1 MVNADLSS
9 QRFRLGT
16 FFGIDL
22 FVHWT
27 FGLLIAYVV
36 YLSWDYGRE
45 MITFAV
51 AQLLAVFLCVT
62 LHEYGHALAAR
73 RYGVG
78 THDITLLPIG
88 GVARL
93 NRIPRVAS
101 QEFVIAIAGPAVN
114 VVIALLL
121 GGVLFVVSEGELF
134 EPILAIA
141 FEEAPAESMAEVDP
155 QSSRE
160 FASPTGLDFVRS
172 ILLINVML
180 IVFNMIPAFPMDG
193 GRVLRSLLAMVM
205 PYLRATRWAQRI
217 GMLCAVLMAA
227 FALSNNPPYFVMVL
241 IAGFIVFAGLTEVRQ
256 VELRDAVEGLRVG
269 DVMTTRAP
277 AVRADM
283 SVDELWRWWQSE
295 PSATAAVVGVDNIL
309 LGLVRLQDLG
319 AFLKRFAAEGGR
331 ISPTSPTGLADA
343 SPTDLTP
350 YSPRP
355 AAPASVS
362 RFGSRA
368 SALDFADTRAPAVNP
383 NQPLE
388 SVLGGGRNSPRE
400 FAVVDS
406 LGRLVGWLSLDSV
419 LDRAAI
425 ARVLPTPRGD
435 ESGPNRDEHGPLIDH
450 HA

>member
-101 QEFVIAIAGPAVN
+101 QEFVIAVAGPAVN

-121 GGVLFVVSEGELF
+121 GGVLFLFGEGELF

-141 FEEAPAESMAEVDP
+141 FEEAPAETMAEADP
-155 QSSRE
+155 QSSLG
-160 FASPTGLDFVRS
+160 FAPPTGLDFVRS

-227 FALSNNPPYFVMVL
+227 FAVSNDPPYLVMVL
-241 IAGFIVFAGLTEVRQ
+241 ISGFIVFAGLSEVRQ
-256 VELRDAVEGLRVG
+256 IELRDAVEGLRVG

-309 LGLVRLQDLG
+309 LGLIRLRDLG
-319 AFLKRFAAEGGR
+319 AFLKRFVAEGGR
-331 ISPTSPTGLADA
+331 ISPSDTDLAGVD
-343 SPTDLTP
+343 PTDLTP

-368 SALDFADTRAPAVNP
+368 SAFDFADPRAPAVNP

-388 SVLGGGRNSPRE
+388 SVLGGGRNSPRQ

-406 LGRLVGWLSLDSV
+406 LGRLVGWLDLDSV

-425 ARVLPTPRGD
+425 ARVLPAPRGD
-435 ESGPNRDEHGPLIDH
+435 EPALNRDEHGPLIDH

>member
-1 MVNADLSS
+1 MSS

-16 FFGIDL
+16 FLGIDL

-36 YLSWDYGRE
+36 YLSWDYGSE

-62 LHEYGHALAAR
+62 LHEYGHAMAAR

-101 QEFVIAIAGPAVN
+101 QEFVIAVAGPAVN
-114 VVIALLL
+114 VVIATLL
-121 GGVLFVVSEGELF
+121 GGLLFLVEGGDF
-134 EPILAIA
+134 YEPLLAIA
-141 FEEAPAESMAEVDP
+141 FEETSAETLSEIDSTATI
-155 QSSRE
+155 E
-160 FASPTGLDFVRS
+160 FANPTALDFVGS

-180 IVFNMIPAFPMDG
+180 IVFNLIPAFPMDG
-193 GRVLRSLLAMVM
+193 GRVLRSLLAMIM
-205 PYLRATRWAQRI
+205 PYVKATRWAQRI
-217 GMLCAVLMAA
+217 GIVCAMLMAA
-227 FALSNNPPYFVMVL
+227 FALSNDPPSLVMIL
-241 IAGFIVFAGLTEVRQ
+241 IAGFIAFAGLSEVRQ

-269 DVMTTRAP
+269 DVMTTQP
-277 AVRADM
+277 PVVRADM

-295 PSATAAVVGVDNIL
+295 PSPTAAVVGVDNIL
-309 LGLVRLQDLG
+309 LGLIRLQDLG

-331 ISPTSPTGLADA
+331 ISPPSPAD
-343 SPTDLTP
+343 PFVLEPEDL
-350 YSPRP
+350 RP
-355 AAPASVS
+355 AAPAGMS
-362 RFGSRA
+362 RFGLRA
-368 SALDFADTRAPAVNP
+368 SALDFADTRAAAINA

-388 SVLGGGRNSPRE
+388 TVLGGGRGSQRE
-400 FAVVDS
+400 FAVVDPF
-406 LGRLVGWLSLDSV
+406 GRLIGWLDLDSV

-425 ARVLPTPRGD
+425 ARVLPAPRGD
-435 ESGPNRDEHGPLIDH
+435 EPGPKIDH

>member
-1 MVNADLSS
+1 MTS

-36 YLSWDYGRE
+36 YLSWEYGRE

-101 QEFVIAIAGPAVN
+101 QEFVIAVAGPAVN
-114 VVIALLL
+114 VAIALLL
-121 GGVLFVVSEGELF
+121 GGLLFVVGEGEMF
-134 EPILAIA
+134 EPIWAMA
-141 FEEAPAESMAEVDP
+141 FEEASTETVPEALSETVQATDSPSSQES
-155 QSSRE
+155 
-160 FASPTGLDFVRS
+160 ASPTGLDFVRS

-205 PYLRATRWAQRI
+205 PYLQATRWAQKI

-227 FALSNNPPYFVMVL
+227 FALSNDPPYLVMVL
-241 IAGFIVFAGLTEVRQ
+241 IAGFIVFAGLSEVRQ

-269 DVMTTRAP
+269 DVMTSPAP

-295 PSATAAVVGVDNIL
+295 PSPTAAVVGVDNIL
-309 LGLVRLQDLG
+309 LGMVRLQDLG
-319 AFLKRFAAEGGR
+319 GFLKRFVAEGGR
-331 ISPTSPTGLADA
+331 IPPPGPA
-343 SPTDLTP
+343 SPAVPADLTADP
-350 YSPRP
+350 LRP
-355 AAPASVS
+355 AAAASVS
-362 RFGSRA
+362 RFGQRA

-388 SVLGGGRNSPRE
+388 TVLGGGRNGPRE

-406 LGRLVGWLSLDSV
+406 LGRLVGWLDLDSV
-419 LDRAAI
+419 LYRAAI
-425 ARVLPTPRGD
+425 ARVLPTHRGD
-435 ESGPNRDEHGPLIDH
+435 EPGPLIDQ

>member
-101 QEFVIAIAGPAVN
+101 QEFVIAVAGPAVN

-121 GGVLFVVSEGELF
+121 GGVLFLFGEGELF

-141 FEEAPAESMAEVDP
+141 FEEAPAEVMAEADP
-155 QSSRE
+155 QSSLG
-160 FASPTGLDFVRS
+160 FAPPTGLDFVRS

-227 FALSNNPPYFVMVL
+227 FAVSNDPPYLVMVL
-241 IAGFIVFAGLTEVRQ
+241 ISGFIVFAGLSEVRQ
-256 VELRDAVEGLRVG
+256 IELRDAVEGLRVG

-309 LGLVRLQDLG
+309 LGLIRLRDLG
-319 AFLKRFAAEGGR
+319 AFLKRFVAEGGR
-331 ISPTSPTGLADA
+331 ISPSPTDLAGVD
-343 SPTDLTP
+343 PTDLTP

-368 SALDFADTRAPAVNP
+368 SAFDFADPRAPAVNP

-388 SVLGGGRNSPRE
+388 SVLGGGRNSPRQ

-406 LGRLVGWLSLDSV
+406 LGRLVGWLDLDSV

-425 ARVLPTPRGD
+425 ARVLPAPRGD
-435 ESGPNRDEHGPLIDH
+435 EPALNRDEHGPLIDH

>member
-1 MVNADLSS
+1 
-9 QRFRLGT
+9 
-16 FFGIDL
+16 
-22 FVHWT
+22 
-27 FGLLIAYVV
+27 
-36 YLSWDYGRE
+36 
-45 MITFAV
+45 
-51 AQLLAVFLCVT
+51 
-62 LHEYGHALAAR
+62 
-73 RYGVG
+73 
-78 THDITLLPIG
+78 
-88 GVARL
+88 
-93 NRIPRVAS
+93 
-101 QEFVIAIAGPAVN
+101 
-114 VVIALLL
+114 
-121 GGVLFVVSEGELF
+121 
-134 EPILAIA
+134 
-141 FEEAPAESMAEVDP
+141 
-155 QSSRE
+155 
-160 FASPTGLDFVRS
+160 
-172 ILLINVML
+172 ML
-180 IVFNMIPAFPMDG
+180 
-193 GRVLRSLLAMVM
+193 
-205 PYLRATRWAQRI
+205 
-217 GMLCAVLMAA
+217 
-227 FALSNNPPYFVMVL
+227 VL
-241 IAGFIVFAGLTEVRQ
+241 ISGFIVFAGLTEVRQ

-309 LGLVRLQDLG
+309 LGLIRLQDLG

-355 AAPASVS
+355 AAPAGVS
-362 RFGSRA
+362 RFGLRA
-368 SALDFADTRAPAVNP
+368 SALDFADTRAPAVHP

-406 LGRLVGWLSLDSV
+406 LGRLVGWLNLDSV

-425 ARVLPTPRGD
+425 ARALPTPRGD

>member
-101 QEFVIAIAGPAVN
+101 QEFVIAVAGPAVN

-121 GGVLFVVSEGELF
+121 GGVLFVFGEGELF

-141 FEEAPAESMAEVDP
+141 FEEAPAEAMAEADP
-155 QSSRE
+155 QSSLG
-160 FASPTGLDFVRS
+160 FAPPTGLDFVRS

-227 FALSNNPPYFVMVL
+227 FAVSNDPPYLVMVL
-241 IAGFIVFAGLTEVRQ
+241 ISGFIVFAGLSEVRQ

-309 LGLVRLQDLG
+309 LGLIRLQDLG
-319 AFLKRFAAEGGR
+319 AFLKRFVAEGGQ
-331 ISPTSPTGLADA
+331 ISPSPTDLAGVY
-343 SPTDLTP
+343 PTDLTP

-362 RFGSRA
+362 RFGLRA
-368 SALDFADTRAPAVNP
+368 SALDFADPRAPAVNP

-406 LGRLVGWLSLDSV
+406 LGRLVGWLDLDSV
-419 LDRAAI
+419 LYRAAI
-425 ARVLPTPRGD
+425 ARVLPAPRGD
-435 ESGPNRDEHGPLIDH
+435 KPAPNRDEHGPLIDH